1 MYARWRMNKFLN
13 SELNFASP
21 LALRYIEVLLFVAP
35 INIKIKSVALVL
47 ISTERFYQF
56 CKKEPN

>member
-1 MYARWRMNKFLN
+1 MNKFLN